1 MKERTQRVIS
11 FALTK
16 VALSDTMTV
25 VMYSKDSCPFC
36 ERAKALL
43 TEHNYQYVVKNVVN
57 PTIKAELLERFPEA
71 RTVPQIFFGDTH
83 IGGYTEL
90 KSYLEQS
97 L

>member
-1 MKERTQRVIS
+1 MRERTQRAIS

-16 VALSDTMTV
+16 VALSDMTV

-43 TEHNYQYVVKNVVN
+43 TEHNYQYAVKNVVN
-57 PTIKAELLERFPEA
+57 PAIKAELLERFPEA
-71 RTVPQIFFGDTH
+71 KTVPQIFFGNTH

>member
-1 MKERTQRVIS
+1 M
-11 FALTK
+11 K
-16 VALSDTMTV
+16 VARFNMTL

-57 PTIKAELLERFPEA
+57 PEIKTELLKRFPEA
-71 RTVPQIFFGDTH
+71 KTVPQIFFEDSH

-90 KSYLEQS
+90 KNYLEQS